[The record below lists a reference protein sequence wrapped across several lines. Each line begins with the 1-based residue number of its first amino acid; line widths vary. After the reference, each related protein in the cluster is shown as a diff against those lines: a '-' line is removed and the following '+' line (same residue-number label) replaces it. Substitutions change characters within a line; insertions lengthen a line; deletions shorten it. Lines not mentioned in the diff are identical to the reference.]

1 MDIIKNALVNVK
13 GHKLR
18 VFVALI
24 WIIIGITSVILISS
38 IGNGLKDEVRKT
50 VTNIGPNK
58 TNIYFESS
66 DTSMNE
72 FSIFLSP
79 FTHNDIEELSFI
91 EGVKQIAPSDSGIND
106 NSIYSFDAYFD
117 KKMTYLDISPLK
129 EDSNNLA
136 IYGRSFSLDDE
147 ERNVIM
153 ITMQN
158 AIDLFGNPENAL
170 GRGITIGGYIFEVIG
185 VLDYNSLV
193 SEDESMDYNSIYT
206 GNESL
211 EYYDMPTSY
220 LPSKSFEKLAKRY
233 EYSTEIYSL
242 DLVASK
248 NYDVFEV
255 ANRVIERLYEL
266 HPNIEGSYNTEDL
279 SYQAESQLYE
289 LESMTSGINKVVLII
304 TIISLFVGGIG
315 VMNVMYVSVMERQ
328 REIGIRRAIGAKPKA
343 ILFQFLIESI
353 FITILGGILG
363 IVIGLISTNYVTTYL
378 PFKALPSI
386 NSILFASI
394 VTILTGIVFG
404 IVPAFKAS
412 RLDPIKAIYK

>member
-18 VFVALI
+18 VFVALV

-50 VTNIGPNK
+50 ITNVGPNK

-79 FTHNDIEELSFI
+79 FTHSDIEELSFI
-91 EGVKQIAPSDSGIND
+91 EGVQKIGPSDSGID
-106 NSIYSFDAYFD
+106 DSSIYAFDAYFD
-117 KKMTYLDISPLK
+117 KKMTYLDISPFK
-129 EDSNNLA
+129 ENSSPLTL
-136 IYGRSFSLDDE
+136 YGRSFSLDDE

-153 ITMQN
+153 ITTQN
-158 AIDLFGNPENAL
+158 AIDLFGNPEDSV
-170 GRGITIGGYIFEVIG
+170 GRGITIGRYIFEVIG
-185 VLDYNSLV
+185 VLDDNSLMN
-193 SEDESMDYNSIYT
+193 EDESMDYNSTYAD
-206 GNESL
+206 NESL

-220 LPSKSFEKLAKRY
+220 LPKKAFEKLVKQY
-233 EYSTEIYSL
+233 DYSTEIYSL

-255 ANRVIERLYEL
+255 ANRVIERLYDL

-304 TIISLFVGGIG
+304 TVISLFVGGIG
-315 VMNVMYVSVMERQ
+315 VMNVMYVSVIERQ
-328 REIGIRRAIGAKPKA
+328 REIGIRRAIGAKPKT
-343 ILFQFLIESI
+343 ILFQFLIEST

-363 IVIGLISTNYVTTYL
+363 IIIGLISTNYIANYL
-378 PFKALPSI
+378 PFKAVPSI

-394 VTILTGIVFG
+394 ITLLTGVIFG

>member
-18 VFVALI
+18 VFLALV

-50 VTNIGPNK
+50 ITNVGPNK

-79 FTHNDIEELSFI
+79 FTHSDIEELSFI
-91 EGVKQIAPSDSGIND
+91 EGVQKIGPSDSGID
-106 NSIYSFDAYFD
+106 DSSIYAFDAYFD
-117 KKMTYLDISPLK
+117 KKMTYLDISPFK
-129 EDSNNLA
+129 ENSSPLTL
-136 IYGRSFSLDDE
+136 YGRSFSLDDE

-158 AIDLFGNPENAL
+158 AIDLFGNPEDSV
-170 GRGITIGGYIFEVIG
+170 GRGITIGRYIFEVIG
-185 VLDYNSLV
+185 VLDDNSLMN
-193 SEDESMDYNSIYT
+193 EDESMDYNSTYAD
-206 GNESL
+206 NESL

-220 LPSKSFEKLAKRY
+220 LPKKAFEKLVKQY
-233 EYSTEIYSL
+233 DYSTEIYSL

-255 ANRVIERLYEL
+255 ANRVIERLYDL

-304 TIISLFVGGIG
+304 TVISLFVGGIG
-315 VMNVMYVSVMERQ
+315 VMNVMYVYVIERQ
-328 REIGIRRAIGAKPKA
+328 REIGIRRSNGANPKA
-343 ILFQFLIESI
+343 ILFKFLI
-353 FITILGGILG
+353 
-363 IVIGLISTNYVTTYL
+363 
-378 PFKALPSI
+378 
-386 NSILFASI
+386 
-394 VTILTGIVFG
+394 
-404 IVPAFKAS
+404 
-412 RLDPIKAIYK
+412 

>member
-1 MDIIKNALVNVK
+1 
-13 GHKLR
+13 
-18 VFVALI
+18 
-24 WIIIGITSVILISS
+24 
-38 IGNGLKDEVRKT
+38 
-50 VTNIGPNK
+50 
-58 TNIYFESS
+58 
-66 DTSMNE
+66 
-72 FSIFLSP
+72 
-79 FTHNDIEELSFI
+79 
-91 EGVKQIAPSDSGIND
+91 
-106 NSIYSFDAYFD
+106 
-117 KKMTYLDISPLK
+117 MTYLDISPFK
-129 EDSNNLA
+129 ENSSPLTL
-136 IYGRSFSLDDE
+136 YGRSFSLDDE

-153 ITMQN
+153 ITTQN
-158 AIDLFGNPENAL
+158 AIDLFGNPEDAV
-170 GRGITIGGYIFEVIG
+170 GRGITIGRYIFEVIG
-185 VLDYNSLV
+185 VLDDNSLMN
-193 SEDESMDYNSIYT
+193 EDESMDYNSTYAD
-206 GNESL
+206 NESL

-220 LPSKSFEKLAKRY
+220 LPKKAFEKLVKQY
-233 EYSTEIYSL
+233 DYSTEIYSL

-255 ANRVIERLYEL
+255 ANRVIERLYDL

-304 TIISLFVGGIG
+304 TVISLFVGGIG
-315 VMNVMYVSVMERQ
+315 VMNVMYVSVIERQ

-363 IVIGLISTNYVTTYL
+363 IIIGLISTNYITNYL
-378 PFKALPSI
+378 PFKAVPSI

-394 VTILTGIVFG
+394 ITILTGVIFG